1 VWKIWLDHSISACYR
16 PVSDGIASLV
26 RNYYRTAVEKWVLG
40 AERRQDGESY
50 LQFRIFVRE
59 VKSNSVEPS

>member
-1 VWKIWLDHSISACYR
+1 
-16 PVSDGIASLV
+16 V

-40 AERRQDGESY
+40 ADRRQDGESY
-50 LQFRIFVRE
+50 LQFKIFVRE